1 MVQCF
6 FYRSCINYF
15 YLRRNIMKF
24 PSAAKGI
31 SKIFASEI
39 LTLISVIAIGFAGIF
54 TIVFAANAEA
64 DADLTVATAFTG
76 IGTLLFAVAACVLM
90 VIALILMIIGVIQ
103 AAKDE
108 ASFRVIIFLTIFS
121 LIVAVAGAVF
131 AGIFPNTKLPYN
143 IATVVSNIISFICS
157 ILVILG
163 IGNLAAQLKNDKV
176 MAKCGSLLKIIICIG
191 VLSIIARIVSL
202 FIPSTV
208 TAIIVIGIAVLA
220 MILCVVQYILYLS
233 LLANAKT
240 MLNES

>member
-1 MVQCF
+1 
-6 FYRSCINYF
+6 
-15 YLRRNIMKF
+15 MKF